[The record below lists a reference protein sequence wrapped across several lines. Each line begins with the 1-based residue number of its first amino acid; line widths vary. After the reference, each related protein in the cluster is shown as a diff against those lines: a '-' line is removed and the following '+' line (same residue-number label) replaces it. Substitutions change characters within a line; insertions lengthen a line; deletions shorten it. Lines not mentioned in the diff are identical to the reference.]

1 MPNPLNL
8 IYLDVINLGK
18 YLKNAMLAFKI
29 IEDAFRRL
37 TGITISVLSLFFF
50 PFSSIALYPSPTPSA
65 IAVIPDS

>member
-37 TGITISVLSLFFF
+37 TGITISVLSLFFSLF
-50 PFSSIALYPSPTPSA
+50 PPLLFTLHPPP
-65 IAVIPDS
+65 VPLL